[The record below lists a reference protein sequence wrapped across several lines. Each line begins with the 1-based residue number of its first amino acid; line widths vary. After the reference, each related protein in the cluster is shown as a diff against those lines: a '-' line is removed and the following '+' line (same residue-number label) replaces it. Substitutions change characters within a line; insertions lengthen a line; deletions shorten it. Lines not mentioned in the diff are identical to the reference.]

1 MAHVFQPHYSLDEAR
16 AELLQVRAWFDEI
29 DGLTARV
36 READDELR
44 PQLATGAD
52 LGGCLVSRQIRQIT
66 RVQTILKEFH
76 RRQIQVKDLQ
86 RGLIDFPAILDD
98 REVFLCWERR
108 EEDIS
113 CWHTLEDGFAGRQ
126 PLWLA

>member
-1 MAHVFQPHYSLDEAR
+1 MAYVFQRHYSLDEAR
-16 AELLQVRAWFDEI
+16 AELPQVRAWFNEI
-29 DGLTARV
+29 GGLTARV

-52 LGGCLVSRQIRQIT
+52 LGGCLVSPQIRQMT
-66 RVQTILKEFH
+66 RAQRILK
-76 RRQIQVKDLQ
+76 

-98 REVFLCWERR
+98 REVSLCWERC